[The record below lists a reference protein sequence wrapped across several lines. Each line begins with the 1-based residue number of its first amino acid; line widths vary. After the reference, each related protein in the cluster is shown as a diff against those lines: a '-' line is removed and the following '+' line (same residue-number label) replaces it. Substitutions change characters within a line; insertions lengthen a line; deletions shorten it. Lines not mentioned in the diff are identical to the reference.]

1 MYTTYISEG
10 MALKCCKVTYPSEK
24 FLLNSLGLN
33 LITHSDVGGGG
44 EGEEVEGAAG
54 AGVITWH
61 LGQQG

>member
-1 MYTTYISEG
+1 